1 MKYEYTST
9 DQDSFSLHD
18 CRAVKAELI
27 NNKLIF
33 FFPDGIFFADY
44 SDDWPNTGKAEV
56 EFTIDHLRGV
66 TVYLFKE
73 SEGQTIRQEYM
84 LTECIE
90 KINKGE
96 WELEFAYRYDG
107 YQEVLYRC
115 WIWENHTPWTFECE
129 IWIGTKQNTV
139 FRWDSPK
146 ND

>member
-1 MKYEYTST
+1 MKYEYTSI

-33 FFPDGIFFADY
+33 FFPDGIFFTDY

-66 TVYLFKE
+66 TVYLFTE
-73 SEGQTIRQEYM
+73 SEGQTIRREYT

-90 KINKGE
+90 KINIG
-96 WELEFAYRYDG
+96 G
-107 YQEVLYRC
+107 ICLYY
-115 WIWENHTPWTFECE
+115 
-129 IWIGTKQNTV
+129 
-139 FRWDSPK
+139 SL
-146 ND
+146 